1 MVLCPKKITTAT
13 NKTVTLLAFTRPFGP
28 LPTFNKIP
36 LDYFPATLYN
46 ITRNILT
53 EKEREIRTTSR
64 QKKKFKGEGKM
75 ISRIKSFSFYGS
87 LGGSIL
93 YLLVML
99 ISSFPYFNI
108 SNGWFKFYFILFV
121 VLGCITVLF
130 CSVNKSKNYMQTI
143 SRFLML
149 VLFYILIYVIG
160 GYSGLVRLIYS
171 FLDVTESFTDNI
183 SGMLVLSYSL
193 IVFVLCGV
201 LLLVSGLI
209 KMIIPIS
216 GRSKDRKEN
225 TGDGSVC

>member
-1 MVLCPKKITTAT
+1 MA
-13 NKTVTLLAFTRPFGP
+13 P
-28 LPTFNKIP
+28 LG
-36 LDYFPATLYN
+36 D
-46 ITRNILT
+46 R
-53 EKEREIRTTSR
+53 
-64 QKKKFKGEGKM
+64 KG
-75 ISRIKSFSFYGS
+75 Y
-87 LGGSIL
+87 
-93 YLLVML
+93 
-99 ISSFPYFNI
+99 
-108 SNGWFKFYFILFV
+108 
-121 VLGCITVLF
+121 
-130 CSVNKSKNYMQTI
+130 NKSKNYMQTI